1 MDNKED
7 KNIINSNNKNIDVGN
22 DISINENEKN
32 IYPFS
37 ERVNFKYN
45 FQNNLKKDFSSDKL
59 LIAKNKNNQYEIS
72 DYESEPLDL
81 YEINENNSAYY
92 EIGDNWISDINLDYL
107 AGKLFSYKSDT
118 KPKMMLL

>member
-1 MDNKED
+1 MKMR
-7 KNIINSNNKNIDVGN
+7 KIFIL
-22 DISINENEKN
+22 
-32 IYPFS
+32 FQ
-37 ERVNFKYN
+37 RVNFKYN

-92 EIGDNWISDINLDYL
+92 EIGDNWISDIILI
-107 AGKLFSYKSDT
+107 T
-118 KPKMMLL
+118 

>member
-7 KNIINSNNKNIDVGN
+7 QNIINSDNKNL
-22 DISINENEKN
+22 DIGSDINEKEKN

-59 LIAKNKNNQYEIS
+59 LIAKNKNKKRRS
-72 DYESEPLDL
+72 C
-81 YEINENNSAYY
+81 
-92 EIGDNWISDINLDYL
+92 
-107 AGKLFSYKSDT
+107 
-118 KPKMMLL
+118 

>member
-7 KNIINSNNKNIDVGN
+7 QNTINSNNKNVDIGN

-45 FQNNLKKDFSSDKL
+45 FQNNLKKDFSSDRL

-72 DYESEPLDL
+72 DYESEPLNL
-81 YEINENNSAYY
+81 YEINENNPAY
-92 EIGDNWISDINLDYL
+92 
-107 AGKLFSYKSDT
+107 
-118 KPKMMLL
+118 